1 MLYSLFDLIL
11 IDCCLGASC
20 LPHGLLLHRQPLLDP
35 IATAQP
41 NKRFTK
47 DDAARCLGPRND
59 SSSHSHNFNIER
71 GRKTINFQESFES
84 WNIGSTRQK
93 WCWAWCTRLPA
104 IGTSSRTCCH
114 GGRPR
119 QALQLQPLCGIHQ
132 PLLPADSVSPTST
145 IEAVTITSTQLNIHQ
160 IH

>member
-1 MLYSLFDLIL
+1 MQPCSTPSSIWSWLTAASVPPAFLTDYYCTGNLCS
-11 IDCCLGASC
+11 IDPTAN
-20 LPHGLLLHRQPLLDP
+20 
-35 IATAQP
+35 AQP

-93 WCWAWCTRLPA
+93 WCWAWCTRLPGPQA
-104 IGTSSRTCCH
+104 ERAVMEEGHVKLSNFNLSVEFTSPCCL
-114 GGRPR
+114 RI
-119 QALQLQPLCGIHQ
+119 QSLQHQ
-132 PLLPADSVSPTST
+132 P
-145 IEAVTITSTQLNIHQ
+145 
-160 IH
+160 